1 MNYVVLLAGGVG
13 NRVHADKPK
22 QYIKIGDKMLITH
35 TAEVL
40 LKSSVIDKMI
50 IVAASQWE
58 DVVGDELMALYPT
71 EFVSKFVG
79 FATPGETRQES
90 IISGMERIFRDCGG
104 SADDTVMIHDAAR
117 PFISERMIEIY
128 YSEMLGHDGVM
139 PVLPMKDTV
148 YISEDGRK
156 VSGLVD
162 RSKLFAGQSPEIF
175 VFEKYFVAC
184 KTMGKGQS
192 KGIHGSTEPAILAGL
207 DVVMVTGD
215 EANFKVTTDSDLQK
229 AISLLR

>member
-79 FATPGETRQES
+79 FATPGSQ
-90 IISGMERIFRDCGG
+90 
-104 SADDTVMIHDAAR
+104 
-117 PFISERMIEIY
+117 
-128 YSEMLGHDGVM
+128 L
-139 PVLPMKDTV
+139 
-148 YISEDGRK
+148 
-156 VSGLVD
+156 
-162 RSKLFAGQSPEIF
+162 
-175 VFEKYFVAC
+175 
-184 KTMGKGQS
+184 
-192 KGIHGSTEPAILAGL
+192 
-207 DVVMVTGD
+207 
-215 EANFKVTTDSDLQK
+215 
-229 AISLLR
+229 